1 MIGSSNRSTTN
12 AYSSK
17 FVGICTLLLATI
29 TCQISVAQDW
39 PINSPEAYEPV
50 PQYEPQRYPLAN
62 QPVTTQGP
70 AASPSQSP
78 VSLPAS
84 QSQTNQ
90 LIQSENVLPANE
102 PVKVASPQKSKS
114 AAHQPNGNQVNW
126 EIYRDRNP
134 HPIDPRKP
142 CNNCTHP
149 HGTQPRCNCNLPG
162 VNGRSYIERE
172 PGGCQC
178 DQKNP
183 SKHPEFTGLDH
194 FLPNLLTTALT
205 VVAVARR
212 RNSSTCSMAYQHSK
226 SANINELTTAT
237 VAPAQILMDA
247 WAKANK
253 QVASRALAI
262 VFHLSQCHADRSR
275 FLTTKDCSTNKNDCL
290 TNKTDQRI
298 KAYQRAKTS
307 PKL

>member
-39 PINSPEAYEPV
+39 PVNSPEAYEPV

-183 SKHPEFTGLDH
+183 SKHPEFSVHWPRPFSAKLADHGPHCRCGCQKKKLVDVFDGL
-194 FLPNLLTTALT
+194 
-205 VVAVARR
+205 
-212 RNSSTCSMAYQHSK
+212 STFKISK
-226 SANINELTTAT
+226 YKRTDNGYCGPGSDPYGCLGES
-237 VAPAQILMDA
+237 
-247 WAKANK
+247 K
-253 QVASRALAI
+253 QASRVAG
-262 VFHLSQCHADRSR
+262 VGYR
-275 FLTTKDCSTNKNDCL
+275 FPSEPVPRGPVSIFND
-290 TNKTDQRI
+290 
-298 KAYQRAKTS
+298 
-307 PKL
+307 